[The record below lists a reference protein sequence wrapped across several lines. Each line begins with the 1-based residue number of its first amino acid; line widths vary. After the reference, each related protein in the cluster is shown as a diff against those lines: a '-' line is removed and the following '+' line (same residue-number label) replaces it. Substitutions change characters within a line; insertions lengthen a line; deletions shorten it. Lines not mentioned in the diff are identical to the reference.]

1 MRRSSLLLAPL
12 ALLLALGLAACGN
25 KGPLV
30 YAPLPA
36 AEEVDEADGSGGA
49 DEAGEGAESDP
60 AGADQALPPVDGVP
74 PAPLPADDD
83 AA

>member
-1 MRRSSLLLAPL
+1 MRRSFLYLAPL

-36 AEEVDEADGSGGA
+36 AEEVDEADGSGRA

>member
-36 AEEVDEADGSGGA
+36 
-49 DEAGEGAESDP
+49 
-60 AGADQALPPVDGVP
+60 
-74 PAPLPADDD
+74 DDD